1 MLSFVNIKSICDDE
15 LKKNSNILFCS
26 VFGSY
31 SENKQN
37 DNSDV
42 DIAVFEKQKLSGS
55 EKLNIS
61 LNLSDKFNKKVDLVD
76 LHSVSGTILHQALVN
91 GKLVF
96 VKDKILYAE
105 IIKKMLFNQADMMPN
120 YNMILKNRREEFL
133 YE

>member
-37 DNSDV
+37 EKSDI

-105 IIKKMLFNQADMMPN
+105 IIKKMLFYQADMMPN